1 MTHEKSKVLL
11 NDYFDERLSIEVN
24 NEIQVHLSECNECSQ
39 YLFSL
44 NNLMK
49 KADQLPRSVKPSA
62 DLWLGIFGSLS
73 DIKAES
79 IKQQEML
86 DSKEASML
94 SEQILEDQKKKEAR
108 LKAEKMLDWERKK
121 DSFLQ
126 TIKKPW
132 FKYSV
137 IGLASLI
144 MLFLAFNIF
153 LAKGKSWEV
162 KKLRIDNTSQ
172 SENFA
177 NLNVNEIVE
186 TNSFTRLEIQIPNL
200 GSVFVDPDSKIERKD
215 ANKIQLLRGSILA
228 MKDGAKDFLS
238 IEVPGAEI
246 KDYFLGGQ
254 LKLSLTDPKV
264 SILEV
269 IDGWTS
275 IKKDNLETLVLSKH
289 FCKITA
295 DSGVGLPY
303 HSASSKEFVEAVN
316 DYCFKNPGSEEAL
329 ISVLTRAEVSNSVT
343 LWNLMKRV
351 TRKQRDMVV
360 YTIFGLLGDQPKD
373 ITDDGLKTLDSQMLQ
388 KLIEEIELKI

>member
-1 MTHEKSKVLL
+1 MTHEESKVLL
-11 NDYFDERLSIEVN
+11 NDYFDERLSIEAN
-24 NEIQVHLSECNECSQ
+24 SEIQVHLSECNECSQ

-79 IKQQEML
+79 IKQQEEL
-86 DSKEASML
+86 DSKEASLL

-137 IGLASLI
+137 MGLVSLI
-144 MLFLAFNIF
+144 MLFLVYNIF

-162 KKLRIDNTSQ
+162 KKLRIDNTSY
-172 SENFA
+172 SETFA
-177 NLNVNEIVE
+177 NLNENEIVE
-186 TNSFTRLEIQIPNL
+186 TNSITRLEIQIPDL
-200 GSVFVDPDSKIERKD
+200 GSVFVDPDSKIERMGVS
-215 ANKIQLLRGSILA
+215 KIRLLRGSILA

-289 FCKITA
+289 FCKIIA

-316 DYCFKNPGSEEAL
+316 DYGFKNPGSEETL

-360 YTIFGLLGDQPKD
+360 YTIIGLLGDQPQG